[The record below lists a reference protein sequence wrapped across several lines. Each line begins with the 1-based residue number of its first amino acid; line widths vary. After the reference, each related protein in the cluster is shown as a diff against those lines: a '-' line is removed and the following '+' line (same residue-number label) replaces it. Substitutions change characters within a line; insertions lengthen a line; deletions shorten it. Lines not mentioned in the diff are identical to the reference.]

1 MIYSIVWICHTVFI
15 HSVDKHMVISTYWI
29 LWIKLLWKFVYTSIC
44 QNVFFPCK
52 YLELWNAQAQY
63 YARETWNKKKPHR
76 IAPAGKKTY
85 LLSFDQ
91 DGFLFR
97 FFLRF
102 LLGNQQAQHTVF
114 ILGLD
119 ILLGDA
125 AAHIEAALHGAR
137 VALLADDLAFLFF
150 L

>member
-1 MIYSIVWICHTVFI
+1 MKSGIKYRRCWAEFLIGWTATRKRITGDKENKQTKSTLYQHNVRDRLRIYFGNGR
-15 HSVDKHMVISTYWI
+15 
-29 LWIKLLWKFVYTSIC
+29 KLSQVTKM
-44 QNVFFPCK
+44 
-52 YLELWNAQAQY
+52 
-63 YARETWNKKKPHR
+63 
-76 IAPAGKKTY
+76 PAGLLRRARTY
-85 LLSFDQ
+85 TLSFDQ

-102 LLGNQQAQHTVF
+102 LLGDQQAQHTVF

-125 AAHIEAALHGAR
+125 AAHVEAALHGAR